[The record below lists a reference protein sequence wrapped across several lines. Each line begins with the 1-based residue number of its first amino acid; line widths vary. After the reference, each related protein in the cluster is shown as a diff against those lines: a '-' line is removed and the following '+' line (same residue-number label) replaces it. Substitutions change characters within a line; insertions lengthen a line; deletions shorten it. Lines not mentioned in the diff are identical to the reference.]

1 MTYYILIIDITI
13 YPKDLQLN
21 KTNTFDTAAPFLD
34 LNSSIYNDITSTKI
48 YDKLDDYDSD
58 VNFPYLDCDVPR
70 ATSCRV

>member
-21 KTNTFDTAAPFLD
+21 KTYTFDTEALFLD

-58 VNFPYLDCDVPR
+58 FPYFDCDVPR